1 MCCVVH
7 TEIQIVIKYKK
18 KTVWN
23 VGIKDFWDSNK
34 ISSNLVL
41 QSQ

>member
-7 TEIQIVIKYKK
+7 TEIQMVIKYKK
-18 KTVWN
+18 TVSK
-23 VGIKDFWDSNK
+23 IKDFWDSNK